1 MVLVEKPSR
10 GRMLGRG
17 LVKHCP
23 LCGSGNLFT
32 GWFRM
37 RERCP
42 RCGYLFER
50 EEGFFL
56 GAYVINLAITQGL
69 LLLLAIV
76 PLIVLL
82 NTRPDQSLVPIVV
95 GGLSAA
101 LAGPLV
107 FYPFSKTIW
116 TAIDLILRPVDA
128 QEPPDRV

>member
-1 MVLVEKPSR
+1 
-10 GRMLGRG
+10 MLARG
-17 LVKHCP
+17 LLKHCP
-23 LCGSGNLFT
+23 LCGGGHLFV

-69 LLLLAIV
+69 VLLLAVV

-82 NTRPDQSLVPIVV
+82 DARPDQSVVPIVV
-95 GGLSAA
+95 GGLAA
-101 LAGPLV
+101 VLAGPLL

-116 TAIDLILRPVDA
+116 TAIDLILRPIEA
-128 QEPPDRV
+128 REPPDRV